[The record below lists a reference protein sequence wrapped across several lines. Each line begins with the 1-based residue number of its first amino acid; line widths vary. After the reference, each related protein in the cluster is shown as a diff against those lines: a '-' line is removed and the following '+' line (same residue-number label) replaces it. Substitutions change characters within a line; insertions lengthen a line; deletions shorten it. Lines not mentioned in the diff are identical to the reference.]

1 MYNRPVDWY
10 AEAMGRPAL
19 EHPAP
24 PAVGVRVRELREAR
38 GLSLRALSDRC
49 GLSINAIS
57 LIERGRSSPTVS
69 SLHALA
75 AALGV
80 PIVDLFQA
88 AEARGVVAVASDR
101 RLGHEE
107 HGVRMESLGSGLR
120 DQQLAPFL
128 FTLAPGAGGE
138 RPVRHP
144 GQEFAHCLEGQVEYT
159 VNGERYLLATGDSLL
174 LESTLPHVFRNA
186 SPRRARLLVVFHAAG
201 DADDAHRP
209 RG

>member
-1 MYNRPVDWY
+1 MASR
-10 AEAMGRPAL
+10 AHEEAT
-19 EHPAP
+19 P

-88 AEARGVVAVASDR
+88 AEARGVVVVARDR
-101 RLGHEE
+101 RLGHDED
-107 HGVRMESLGSGLR
+107 GVRMESLGTGLR

-128 FTLAPGAGGE
+128 FTLEPGAGSD

-144 GQEFAHCLEGQVEYT
+144 GQEFAHCLEGRIEYL
-159 VNGERYLLATGDSLL
+159 VNGERYALAAGDSLL
-174 LESTLPHVFRNA
+174 LESTRPHAFRNA
-186 SPRRARLLVVFHAAG
+186 STRRARLLVVFHAAS
-201 DADDAHRP
+201 DADGIHRP
-209 RG
+209 HG

>member
-1 MYNRPVDWY
+1 MSSPPHGD
-10 AEAMGRPAL
+10 
-19 EHPAP
+19 PAP
-24 PAVGVRVRELREAR
+24 PAVGARLRELRETR
-38 GLSLRALSDRC
+38 GLSLRGLSERC
-49 GLSINAIS
+49 SLSINAIS
-57 LIERGRSSPTVS
+57 LIERGKSSPTVS

-88 AEARGVVAVASDR
+88 AEARRVVAVTRDR
-101 RLGHEE
+101 RLGHDE

-120 DQQLAPFL
+120 DQQLEPFL

-159 VNGERYLLATGDSLL
+159 VNGEGYVLTAGDSLL

-186 SPRRARLLVVFHAAG
+186 SARRARLLVVFQAAG
-201 DADDAHRP
+201 DGDGAHRP
-209 RG
+209 HG

>member
-1 MYNRPVDWY
+1 MSSPPHEN
-10 AEAMGRPAL
+10 
-19 EHPAP
+19 PAP
-24 PAVGVRVRELREAR
+24 PAVGARLRELRETR
-38 GLSLRALSDRC
+38 GLSLRALSERC
-49 GLSINAIS
+49 SLSINAIS
-57 LIERGRSSPTVS
+57 LIERGKSSPTVS

-88 AEARGVVAVASDR
+88 AEARRVVAVTRDR
-101 RLGHEE
+101 RLGHDE

-120 DQQLAPFL
+120 DQQLEPFL

-159 VNGERYLLATGDSLL
+159 VNGEGYVLTAGDSLL
-174 LESTLPHVFRNA
+174 LESTLPHAFRNA
-186 SPRRARLLVVFHAAG
+186 SARRARLLVVFQAAG
-201 DADDAHRP
+201 DGDGAHRP
-209 RG
+209 HG

>member
-1 MYNRPVDWY
+1 MGSRTNE
-10 AEAMGRPAL
+10 EA
-19 EHPAP
+19 AP

-88 AEARGVVAVASDR
+88 AEARGVVIVARDR
-101 RLGHEE
+101 RLGHDE

-120 DQQLAPFL
+120 DQQFAPFL

-144 GQEFAHCLEGQVEYT
+144 GQEFAHCLEGQVEYA

-174 LESTLPHVFRNA
+174 LESTLPHAFRNV
-186 SPRRARLLVVFHAAG
+186 SPRRSRLLVVFQSAG
-201 DADDAHRP
+201 DAGEAHRP
-209 RG
+209 HG

>member
-1 MYNRPVDWY
+1 MGSPTNE
-10 AEAMGRPAL
+10 EA
-19 EHPAP
+19 AP
-24 PAVGVRVRELREAR
+24 PAVGVRVRELREAQ

-88 AEARGVVAVASDR
+88 ADARGVVIVARDR
-101 RLGHEE
+101 RLGHDE
-107 HGVRMESLGSGLR
+107 HGVRMESLGTGLR

-144 GQEFAHCLEGQVEYT
+144 GQEFAHCLEGEVEYA
-159 VNGERYLLATGDSLL
+159 VNGERYVLATGDSLL
-174 LESTLPHVFRNA
+174 LESTLPHAFRNV
-186 SPRRARLLVVFHAAG
+186 SPHRSRLLVVFLSPG
-201 DADDAHRP
+201 DAGEAHRP
-209 RG
+209 HG

>member
-1 MYNRPVDWY
+1 
-10 AEAMGRPAL
+10 MGRPTL

-24 PAVGVRVRELREAR
+24 PAVGVRVRELREDR

-69 SLHALA
+69 SLHALT

-88 AEARGVVAVASDR
+88 AEARGVVVVTRDR
-101 RLGHEE
+101 RLGHDE
-107 HGVRMESLGSGLR
+107 HGVRMESLGTGLR

-144 GQEFAHCLEGQVEYT
+144 GQEFAHCLEGQVEYI
-159 VNGERYLLATGDSLL
+159 VDGERHVLSAGDSLL
-174 LESTLPHVFRNA
+174 LESTLPHAFRNA
-186 SPRRARLLVVFHAAG
+186 SPRRARLLVVFQASG
-201 DADDAHRP
+201 DADGAHRP
-209 RG
+209 HG

>member
-1 MYNRPVDWY
+1 MGNPTHE
-10 AEAMGRPAL
+10 EA
-19 EHPAP
+19 AP
-24 PAVGVRVRELREAR
+24 PAVGVRVRELREAQ

-88 AEARGVVAVASDR
+88 ADARGVVIVARDR
-101 RLGHEE
+101 RLGHDE
-107 HGVRMESLGSGLR
+107 HGVRMESLGTGLR

-144 GQEFAHCLEGQVEYT
+144 GQEFAHCLEGEVEYA
-159 VNGERYLLATGDSLL
+159 VNGERYVLATGDSLL
-174 LESTLPHVFRNA
+174 LESTLPHAFRNV
-186 SPRRARLLVVFHAAG
+186 SPRRSRLLVVFLSPG
-201 DADDAHRP
+201 DAGEAHRP
-209 RG
+209 HG